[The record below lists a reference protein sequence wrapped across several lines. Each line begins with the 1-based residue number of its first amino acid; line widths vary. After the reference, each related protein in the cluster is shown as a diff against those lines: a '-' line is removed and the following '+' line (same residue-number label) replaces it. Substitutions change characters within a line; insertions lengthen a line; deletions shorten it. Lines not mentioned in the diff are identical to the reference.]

1 MRLKKLSV
9 LLGVLLLGSALQAQ
23 APPAGSPITNTD
35 GLALEQRVA
44 VLTLQ
49 ARKAKADLKREQAL
63 HRAEVLILQLQQNP
77 LLLLGP
83 EQETLRAEEQAVE
96 KGFRQFEQETG
107 CRVNRAENTYACPGG
122 AKEPD

>member
-1 MRLKKLSV
+1 MQLRLLPLV
-9 LLGVLLLGSALQAQ
+9 GVLLLLRPGIQAQ
-23 APPAGSPITNTD
+23 APTATD

-44 VLTLQ
+44 VVTLQ
-49 ARKAKADLKREQAL
+49 ARKAKADLKREQVL

-96 KGFRQFEQETG
+96 KGFKQFEQETR
-107 CRVNRAENTYACPGG
+107 CVVNRAENTYACPAG